1 VVDMVRKD
9 VMKLADKSIKKNK
22 ELLIRLAKK

>member
-1 VVDMVRKD
+1 MIEMVRQK

-22 ELLIRLAKK
+22 ELLLRLAKK